1 MSQYRKNEKALASLT
16 SISLGISIFI
26 IFAVMLITPEF
37 RTLYAETG
45 TGKDVFKVIVS
56 VFDISNETGD
66 IVTTVNVNGN
76 SKVKS
81 FDSDY
86 LNIWPV
92 SDNSST
98 RLIEYIATFP
108 GIEVKPGDKYK
119 ACVLVVETANTICK
133 EGANSPG
140 KRPEVVDIS
149 LDSDSST
156 AAVMVVTENTGTKK
170 ADAKKLDTED
180 ADAKKLD
187 TEDADAKKLDTEDA
201 DAKKLDTEDA
211 DAKKLD
217 TEDADAKKLDTEDAD
232 AKKLDT
238 EDADAKKL
246 DTEDA
251 DAKKLDTEDADAKKL
266 DTEKLNADGLGSE
279 PLVTDEVNIF

>member
-1 MSQYRKNEKALASLT
+1 MSQCRKNIKALAFLT
-16 SISLGISIFI
+16 SGSLGISIFVI
-26 IFAVMLITPEF
+26 SAVMLITPEF
-37 RTLYAETG
+37 RTLNAETG

-140 KRPEVVDIS
+140 KRPEVVDIA

-156 AAVMVVTENTGTKK
+156 AAVKLVTENTGTEKV
-170 ADAKKLDTED
+170 DAKKLDTKETD
-180 ADAKKLD
+180 ANAKKLDTKETDANAKKLDTKETDANAKKLDTKERDAKKLD
-187 TEDADAKKLDTEDA
+187 T
-201 DAKKLDTEDA
+201 
-211 DAKKLD
+211 
-217 TEDADAKKLDTEDAD
+217 
-232 AKKLDT
+232 
-238 EDADAKKL
+238 
-246 DTEDA
+246 
-251 DAKKLDTEDADAKKL
+251 
-266 DTEKLNADGLGSE
+266 DGLGSE
-279 PLVTDEVNIF
+279 PLITDEGNIFGR

>member
-1 MSQYRKNEKALASLT
+1 MSQCRNNIKALASLT
-16 SISLGISIFI
+16 SISLGISIFVI
-26 IFAVMLITPEF
+26 SAVILITPEF

-86 LNIWPV
+86 LNFWPA

-140 KRPEVVDIS
+140 KRPEVVDIA
-149 LDSDSST
+149 LDSDSYT
-156 AAVMVVTENTGTKK
+156 AAVKLVPENTGTEKV
-170 ADAKKLDTED
+170 DAKKLDTKET
-180 ADAKKLD
+180 DAKKLD
-187 TEDADAKKLDTEDA
+187 TKETDAKKLD
-201 DAKKLDTEDA
+201 
-211 DAKKLD
+211 
-217 TEDADAKKLDTEDAD
+217 
-232 AKKLDT
+232 
-238 EDADAKKL
+238 
-246 DTEDA
+246 
-251 DAKKLDTEDADAKKL
+251 
-266 DTEKLNADGLGSE
+266 ADGPGSE
-279 PLVTDEVNIF
+279 PLITDEGNIFGR

>member
-1 MSQYRKNEKALASLT
+1 MSQCRNNIKALASLT
-16 SISLGISIFI
+16 SVSIGISIFVI
-26 IFAVMLITPEF
+26 STVMLITPEF

-86 LNIWPV
+86 LNFWPA

-108 GIEVKPGDKYK
+108 GIEVKPGDNYK

-133 EGANSPG
+133 EGANSLG
-140 KRPEVVDIS
+140 KRPEIVDIS

-156 AAVMVVTENTGTKK
+156 AAVKVATENTTAKIDPKK
-170 ADAKKLDTED
+170 LVIETVDAKKLDTKD
-180 ADAKKLD
+180 TDSKKLD
-187 TEDADAKKLDTEDA
+187 TKDTDSKKLDTKDT
-201 DAKKLDTEDA
+201 DSKKLDTKDT
-211 DAKKLD
+211 DSKKLD
-217 TEDADAKKLDTEDAD
+217 TKDTDSKKLDTQ
-232 AKKLDT
+232 
-238 EDADAKKL
+238 
-246 DTEDA
+246 
-251 DAKKLDTEDADAKKL
+251 
-266 DTEKLNADGLGSE
+266 KLNTDGLGSE
-279 PLVTDEVNIF
+279 PPFTDEENIFG

>member
-1 MSQYRKNEKALASLT
+1 MSQCRNNIKALASLT
-16 SISLGISIFI
+16 SVSLGISIFVI
-26 IFAVMLITPEF
+26 SAVMLITPEF

-86 LNIWPV
+86 LNFWPA

-108 GIEVKPGDKYK
+108 GIEVKPGEKYK

-140 KRPEVVDIS
+140 KRPEIVDIS

-156 AAVMVVTENTGTKK
+156 GAVKVATENTTAKI
-170 ADAKKLDTED
+170 DAKKLDTETV
-180 ADAKKLD
+180 DAKKLD
-187 TEDADAKKLDTEDA
+187 TETVDAKKLDTKDT
-201 DAKKLDTEDA
+201 DSKKLDTKDT
-211 DAKKLD
+211 DSKKLD
-217 TEDADAKKLDTEDAD
+217 TKDTDSKKLDTKDTD
-232 AKKLDT
+232 SKKLDT
-238 EDADAKKL
+238 Q
-246 DTEDA
+246 
-251 DAKKLDTEDADAKKL
+251 
-266 DTEKLNADGLGSE
+266 KLNTDGLGSE
-279 PLVTDEVNIF
+279 PPFTDEENIFG

>member
-1 MSQYRKNEKALASLT
+1 LEISKCGNNIKALAFLT
-16 SISLGISIFI
+16 SVSLGISIFVI
-26 IFAVMLITPEF
+26 SAVLLITPEF
-37 RTLYAETG
+37 RTLNAETG

-86 LNIWPV
+86 PNFWPV

-98 RLIEYIATFP
+98 RLIEHIATFP

-119 ACVLVVETANTICK
+119 ACVLVVEIANTICK

-156 AAVMVVTENTGTKK
+156 AAVKVATENTGTEKV
-170 ADAKKLDTED
+170 DAKKLDTEKVDAKKLDTEKVDANKLDTKD

-187 TEDADAKKLDTEDA
+187 TKDADAKKLDTQ
-201 DAKKLDTEDA
+201 
-211 DAKKLD
+211 
-217 TEDADAKKLDTEDAD
+217 
-232 AKKLDT
+232 
-238 EDADAKKL
+238 
-246 DTEDA
+246 
-251 DAKKLDTEDADAKKL
+251 
-266 DTEKLNADGLGSE
+266 KLNTDGLGSE
-279 PLVTDEVNIF
+279 PLITDEENIFGR

>member
-1 MSQYRKNEKALASLT
+1 MSQCRNNIKALASLT
-16 SISLGISIFI
+16 SVSLGVSIFVI
-26 IFAVMLITPEF
+26 SAVMLITPEF

-81 FDSDY
+81 FDSDN
-86 LNIWPV
+86 LNFWPA

-98 RLIEYIATFP
+98 RLIEHIATFP

-119 ACVLVVETANTICK
+119 ACVFIVETANTICK

-140 KRPEVVDIS
+140 KRPEVIDIS

-156 AAVMVVTENTGTKK
+156 VAVKLATENTTAKI
-170 ADAKKLDTED
+170 DAKKLDTKD
-180 ADAKKLD
+180 TDSKKLD
-187 TEDADAKKLDTEDA
+187 TKDTDSKKLDTKDT
-201 DAKKLDTEDA
+201 DSKKLDTKDT
-211 DAKKLD
+211 DSKKLD
-217 TEDADAKKLDTEDAD
+217 TQ
-232 AKKLDT
+232 
-238 EDADAKKL
+238 
-246 DTEDA
+246 
-251 DAKKLDTEDADAKKL
+251 
-266 DTEKLNADGLGSE
+266 KLNTDGLGSE
-279 PLVTDEVNIF
+279 SPFTDEENIFG

>member
-1 MSQYRKNEKALASLT
+1 MSQCRNNIKALASLT
-16 SISLGISIFI
+16 SVSLGISIFVI
-26 IFAVMLITPEF
+26 SAVMLITPEF

-140 KRPEVVDIS
+140 KRPEVVDIA

-156 AAVMVVTENTGTKK
+156 AAVKLVTENTGTEKV
-170 ADAKKLDTED
+170 DAKKLDTKD

-187 TEDADAKKLDTEDA
+187 TKDADAKKLDTKDA
-201 DAKKLDTEDA
+201 DAKKLDSQ
-211 DAKKLD
+211 
-217 TEDADAKKLDTEDAD
+217 
-232 AKKLDT
+232 
-238 EDADAKKL
+238 
-246 DTEDA
+246 
-251 DAKKLDTEDADAKKL
+251 
-266 DTEKLNADGLGSE
+266 KLNTDGLGSE
-279 PLVTDEVNIF
+279 PLITDEENIF

>member
-1 MSQYRKNEKALASLT
+1 MSQCRKNIKALAFLT
-16 SISLGISIFI
+16 TVSLGITILVIS
-26 IFAVMLITPEF
+26 AVMLITPEF
-37 RTLYAETG
+37 RTLNAETG

-156 AAVMVVTENTGTKK
+156 AAVKVATENTGTEKV
-170 ADAKKLDTED
+170 
-180 ADAKKLD
+180 
-187 TEDADAKKLDTEDA
+187 
-201 DAKKLDTEDA
+201 
-211 DAKKLD
+211 
-217 TEDADAKKLDTEDAD
+217 
-232 AKKLDT
+232 
-238 EDADAKKL
+238 
-246 DTEDA
+246 
-251 DAKKLDTEDADAKKL
+251 DAKKL
-266 DTEKLNADGLGSE
+266 DTEKVDAKKLDTEKVDAKKLDTEKVDAKKLDTQKLNTDGLGSE
-279 PLVTDEVNIF
+279 SLITDEENIFGR

>member
-1 MSQYRKNEKALASLT
+1 MSQYRNNIRAIASL
-16 SISLGISIFI
+16 ISVPLGISIFVI
-26 IFAVMLITPEF
+26 SAVMLITPEF

-76 SKVKS
+76 SKVRS

-86 LNIWPV
+86 LNFWPA
-92 SDNSST
+92 SDNSGT

-140 KRPEVVDIS
+140 KRPEIVDIS

-156 AAVMVVTENTGTKK
+156 GAVKVATENTT
-170 ADAKKLDTED
+170 ARIDAKKLDTETV
-180 ADAKKLD
+180 DAKKLD
-187 TEDADAKKLDTEDA
+187 TETVDAKKLDTKDT
-201 DAKKLDTEDA
+201 DSKKLDTKDT
-211 DAKKLD
+211 DSKKLD
-217 TEDADAKKLDTEDAD
+217 TKDTDSKKLDTKDTD
-232 AKKLDT
+232 SKKLDT
-238 EDADAKKL
+238 Q
-246 DTEDA
+246 
-251 DAKKLDTEDADAKKL
+251 
-266 DTEKLNADGLGSE
+266 KLNTDELGSE
-279 PLVTDEVNIF
+279 PPFTDEENIFG

>member
-1 MSQYRKNEKALASLT
+1 MSQCRNNIKALAFLT
-16 SISLGISIFI
+16 SVSLGISIFVI
-26 IFAVMLITPEF
+26 SAVMLITPEF
-37 RTLYAETG
+37 RTSNAETG

-133 EGANSPG
+133 EGVNSPG
-140 KRPEVVDIS
+140 KRPEVVDIA
-149 LDSDSST
+149 LDSDPST
-156 AAVMVVTENTGTKK
+156 AAIKLVTENTGTEKV
-170 ADAKKLDTED
+170 DAKKLGTKD

-187 TEDADAKKLDTEDA
+187 TKDADAKKLDTQ
-201 DAKKLDTEDA
+201 
-211 DAKKLD
+211 
-217 TEDADAKKLDTEDAD
+217 
-232 AKKLDT
+232 
-238 EDADAKKL
+238 
-246 DTEDA
+246 
-251 DAKKLDTEDADAKKL
+251 
-266 DTEKLNADGLGSE
+266 KLNTDGLGSE
-279 PLVTDEVNIF
+279 PLITDEGNIFGR

>member
-1 MSQYRKNEKALASLT
+1 MSQCRKNIKALAFLT
-16 SISLGISIFI
+16 TVSLGITILVIS
-26 IFAVMLITPEF
+26 AVMLITPEF
-37 RTLYAETG
+37 RTLNAETG

-156 AAVMVVTENTGTKK
+156 AAVKVATENTGTEKV
-170 ADAKKLDTED
+170 DAKKLDTEKVDAKKLDTEKVDAKKLDTEKVDAKKLDTKD

-187 TEDADAKKLDTEDA
+187 TQ
-201 DAKKLDTEDA
+201 
-211 DAKKLD
+211 
-217 TEDADAKKLDTEDAD
+217 
-232 AKKLDT
+232 
-238 EDADAKKL
+238 
-246 DTEDA
+246 
-251 DAKKLDTEDADAKKL
+251 
-266 DTEKLNADGLGSE
+266 KLNTDGLGSE
-279 PLVTDEVNIF
+279 SLITDEENIFGR